1 MVKRGIV
8 LFLFIL
14 LLAGCGGQDVG
25 TETDI
30 TVPVSVEEIKLKP
43 IEEFITTTG
52 TVDAQKEAILNSE
65 TSGFY
70 ELLRNPKTGRRFALG
85 DRVKKN
91 QVIIRLRNAEYEN
104 TIKIES
110 QKLNLDISKREYENQ
125 QSLYKKGGVTLR
137 ELKNAEI
144 AYVNAKY
151 TYDNALIQLAKLKIT
166 APFEGVIV
174 DLPYYTDG
182 TQINTNMPM
191 VTLMNYSELYL
202 ELNLPGK
209 DLNRI
214 KIGQAMRVTNYSF
227 PNDTLH
233 GQVQQVSPAIDPT
246 TRSFKATAT
255 IDNPKWLL
263 RPGMFVKAEIIAAK
277 KDSAIVIPKN
287 IIISKRRGKTVFVV
301 DRGAADERVITT
313 GLENQEEVEVTE
325 GLKLQERLVVKGFE
339 TLRDHSKV
347 KIIR

>member
-1 MVKRGIV
+1 
-8 LFLFIL
+8 
-14 LLAGCGGQDVG
+14 
-25 TETDI
+25 
-30 TVPVSVEEIKLKP
+30 
-43 IEEFITTTG
+43 
-52 TVDAQKEAILNSE
+52 
-65 TSGFY
+65 
-70 ELLRNPKTGRRFALG
+70 
-85 DRVKKN
+85 
-91 QVIIRLRNAEYEN
+91 
-104 TIKIES
+104 
-110 QKLNLDISKREYENQ
+110 
-125 QSLYKKGGVTLR
+125 
-137 ELKNAEI
+137 
-144 AYVNAKY
+144 
-151 TYDNALIQLAKLKIT
+151 
-166 APFEGVIV
+166 
-174 DLPYYTDG
+174 
-182 TQINTNMPM
+182 
-191 VTLMNYSELYL
+191 
-202 ELNLPGK
+202 
-209 DLNRI
+209 
-214 KIGQAMRVTNYSF
+214 MRVTNYSF